1 MKSSTCFHR
10 KKTYVF
16 EASDDFNDFRV
27 RSSTVNSWQMLNYS
41 CVLDIFQLFKAEAPR
56 KSVIIDPKLTV
67 RNKTSHVLVCKL
79 LKTYVF
85 LRNWRLD
92 TQAGCILSRKLHA
105 FWGVDVSSSKLHTF
119 CVEFSKT
126 RRVFKHFC
134 VFKHEAPREP
144 PKPAWFYFP
153 SQNTT
158 ILQIYQNLSFFNV
171 DAWMPA
177 TVSTFYAKKCQS
189 ETWELR
195 A

>member
-1 MKSSTCFHR
+1 MCENQWSLHTYLSRPPFAA
-10 KKTYVF
+10 KTDVF

-92 TQAGCILSRKLHA
+92 SQASCILSRKLHA
-105 FWGVDVSSSKLHTF
+105 FLGVDVSSSKLHSF
-119 CVEFSKT
+119 CVKFSKT
-126 RRVFKHFC
+126 RRVFEHFC
-134 VFKHEAPREP
+134 VFKHEAPRKRSEINRS
-144 PKPAWFYFP
+144 YF
-153 SQNTT
+153 
-158 ILQIYQNLSFFNV
+158 L
-171 DAWMPA
+171 A
-177 TVSTFYAKKCQS
+177 
-189 ETWELR
+189 
-195 A
+195 